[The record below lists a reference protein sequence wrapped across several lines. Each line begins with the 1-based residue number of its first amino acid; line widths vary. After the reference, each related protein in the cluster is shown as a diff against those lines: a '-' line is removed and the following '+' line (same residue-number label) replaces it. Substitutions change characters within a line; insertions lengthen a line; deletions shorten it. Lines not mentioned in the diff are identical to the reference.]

1 MPRLQSPAELKAR
14 IRSLVLDPWGRRRP
28 WLHFAADLGL
38 AAYAALLWATG
49 YPASR
54 VAAVVAVV
62 ALWVV
67 LHAIDVTRSRVALSS
82 GVFAESDALEW
93 AMLVT
98 GFGAVGASGGLHS
111 PLLPAFVAALPL
123 RLFRTGWTSA
133 TKGFWAATAL
143 GVALVAVLPRAV
155 TGPPVMDAAYWVVVA
170 GSVGVVAVATV
181 LYVALLTRI
190 GHESVREASRAREEL
205 MLQAIARARDLEQ
218 LGAKLS
224 HELRNPLSAIK
235 TLVQLSAR
243 AATDPE
249 SRERLEVV
257 ESEIRRMQQVLE
269 DYLSFSRPL
278 ETLRTEDLRVSVVAN
293 DVVALL
299 SGRAADAGV
308 SLRCHGE
315 GRVVGDPLRLKEA
328 LLNLVVNAL
337 QASPRGGRVE
347 VEIAEEEDA
356 VRVRVRDTGRGMAE
370 DVLTRIGTPFFT
382 TREEGTG
389 LGVAL
394 ARRTMVRHGG
404 SLEYASRPGE
414 GTVATVTLPPAA
426 RRTDGA
432 RARGG

>member
-1 MPRLQSPAELKAR
+1 MRPTSRSELKAQ

-28 WLHFAADLGL
+28 WLHLAADLGL
-38 AAYAALLWATG
+38 ATYAVLLWRTG
-49 YPASR
+49 YPSAR
-54 VAAVVAVV
+54 VGVIGIVV
-62 ALWVV
+62 ALWSV
-67 LHAIDVTRSRVALSS
+67 LHAIDVIRARSARAT
-82 GVFAESDALEW
+82 GVFAESAALEW

-98 GFGAVGASGGLHS
+98 ALIAVGASGGLHS
-111 PLLPAFVAALPL
+111 PLVAAIVAVLPL
-123 RLFRTGWTSA
+123 RLFRKGWTRS
-133 TKGFWAATAL
+133 TKGFWAVTVL
-143 GVALVAVLPRAV
+143 GVAALAVLPVPV
-155 TGPPVMDAAYWVVVA
+155 TGPPVVRSLYWIVVA
-170 GSVGVVAVATV
+170 GSLAIVAGATV

-205 MLQAIARARDLEQ
+205 TLQAIARARDLEE

-243 AATDPE
+243 SATDPE

-257 ESEIRRMQQVLE
+257 ESEIRRMQQVLQ

-278 ETLRTEDLRVSVVAN
+278 ENLRTEDLRLSSVAE

-299 SGRAADAGV
+299 AGRAADAGV
-308 SLRCHGE
+308 SLRCRGE

-328 LLNLVVNAL
+328 LLNLVVNAI
-337 QASPRGGRVE
+337 QASPPGGRVD
-347 VEIAEEEDA
+347 VEIAEEADA
-356 VRVRVRDTGRGMAE
+356 VRVQVRDGGRGMEA
-370 DVLTRIGTPFFT
+370 DVLARIGTPFFT
-382 TREEGTG
+382 TRDEGTG

-394 ARRTMVRHGG
+394 ARATMMRHGG

-414 GTVATVTLPPAA
+414 GTVATVTLPAPA
-426 RRTDGA
+426 RRSDGP